1 MQIIPAINAKN
12 FEEAKKQIGI
22 AAQVVPAGGVIH
34 IDVTDGR
41 FSPAITWG
49 EASQLANLELRT
61 KNRELKIE
69 VHLMVNN
76 PELVIE
82 DWLKA
87 GIDRAIVHL
96 EALGEEVL
104 NIKRFLKKHNKKIVL
119 ALNPETPAEKLLP
132 YLTEIEQVLILA
144 VKPGWAGQKFSP
156 EVIHKIQFLR
166 KAAPSV
172 KIEVDGGINLE
183 TAKLCKEAG
192 ADIVVS
198 ASYILNSDNP
208 KEAYEKLTFI

>member
-1 MQIIPAINAKN
+1 MFVIPAINAKN
-12 FEEAKKQIGI
+12 FKEAKKQIEE
-22 AAQVVPAGGVIH
+22 AVKFTDFIH
-34 IDVTDGR
+34 LDVTDGK
-41 FSPAITWG
+41 FSPAIIWG
-49 EASQLANLELRT
+49 SP
-61 KNRELKIE
+61 KDFLKLPKVHYE

-87 GIDRAIVHL
+87 GINRVIVHF
-96 EALGEEVL
+96 EVL
-104 NIKRFLKKHNKKIVL
+104 GADFLQNTKFLKKYEKKIIL
-119 ALNPETPAEKLLP
+119 AINPGTPAEKLLP

-144 VKPGWAGQKFSP
+144 VKPGWAGQKFSV

-166 KAAPSV
+166 KAAPGV

-208 KEAYEKLTFI
+208 KEAYAKLSGI